1 MFYAF
6 SALLFVLSLVTG
18 IPAIPQLLRMR
29 RIKQDSA
36 ITTGM
41 VTLDAGPIGWL
52 MTSFLGSVSHP
63 QIFYRTPNEKEF
75 TIEVIDASAFKFRRY
90 KSGDSVEVVYDK
102 NTPWLAYVKKEWDN
116 VLRDLWLAGG
126 ELLAAI
132 ILWNIGLA
140 LKLPI

>member
-102 NTPWLAYVKKEWDN
+102 NAPWLAYVKKEWDN